1 MSSIEYRWMPLERRF
16 PNIIGLLRRLADE
29 KMYGVLDRMV
39 GALSPAAVELA
50 LYDAVR
56 VAKAWPED
64 KPPPIP
70 IPSSNEVERFL
81 GEVSGGGIEGL
92 RLARQVALKALTREA
107 D

>member
-1 MSSIEYRWMPLERRF
+1 MSSVKYRWVPLESRF

-29 KMYGVLDRMV
+29 KMYGILDRMV

-56 VAKAWPED
+56 VARAWPVD
-64 KPPPIP
+64 KPPIP
-70 IPSSNEVERFL
+70 VPSSSEVERFL
-81 GEVSGGGIEGL
+81 GEVGGGGIEGL

-107 D
+107 G